1 LGSGGD
7 HLDGP
12 LVNHDGLL
20 WCGQQIAHSPS
31 WRAQA
36 LDRVHYVGRLVEK
49 GLSQVGRP
57 GEVIIQHPERGGI
70 PRQGLEAI
78 VPRLGIHRVYIS
90 ALTQITVGQNDLR
103 GQRRRRQELRQQ
115 WVRVKCDGR

>member
-7 HLDGP
+7 NLDGP

-49 GLSQVGRP
+49 SLSQIGRP
-57 GEVIIQHPERGGI
+57 GEVIIQHPKCGGI
-70 PRQGLEAI
+70 PRQGFEAI
-78 VPRLGIHRVYIS
+78 VPRLRIHLVHVP
-90 ALTQITVGQNDLR
+90 ALTQITVGQNDLC
-103 GQRRRRQELRQQ
+103 GGN
-115 WVRVKCDGR
+115 VAAGKSCASNVSG